1 MMRWYCGYRKVNCQK
16 QWIYAVDIQQVQG
29 LAENR
34 DVTLFE
40 REQKIYEKWVSEQP
54 PLVDKWEYPT
64 PKHILAREAEESN
77 SSEQLWIDPTEVG
90 ELTTDTHRRRAS
102 SAVGANGCEE
112 REGDHGPLTEDW
124 EGKLDM
130 AYVSVMHEIT
140 DEVKTGRYDET
151 TEHFPNKMELTDY
164 AHELAF
170 LPDLTE
176 PVVTSLDYSSPNVQ
190 NSALSENQSAKFV
203 EVLKKI
209 IASGNALPPPAY
221 GVVCDID
228 LQGHP
233 PIKQKARRTPL
244 RYLSKLYELL
254 KGLLRAGL
262 IIFSDSPWASPIVI
276 VLKKNGVDIRL

>member
-1 MMRWYCGYRKVNCQK
+1 MSVDSINAAPGTYGDEVPTWITYVDSTNEHHFETRSINSGYTRLTSNKYK
-16 QWIYAVDIQQVQG
+16 DWQV
-29 LAENR
+29 LSYAENR

-77 SSEQLWIDPTEVG
+77 SSEQLWIDPAE
-90 ELTTDTHRRRAS
+90 A
-102 SAVGANGCEE
+102 E
-112 REGDHGPLTEDW
+112 RGRSRPLFEDW

-176 PVVTSLDYSSPNVQ
+176 PVVTSLDYSSPNVR
-190 NSALSENQSAKFV
+190 NSVLFEDQSAKLV
-203 EVLKKI
+203 EVLKKHEKI
-209 IASGNALPPPAY
+209 
-221 GVVCDID
+221 
-228 LQGHP
+228 
-233 PIKQKARRTPL
+233 
-244 RYLSKLYELL
+244 
-254 KGLLRAGL
+254 
-262 IIFSDSPWASPIVI
+262 
-276 VLKKNGVDIRL
+276 